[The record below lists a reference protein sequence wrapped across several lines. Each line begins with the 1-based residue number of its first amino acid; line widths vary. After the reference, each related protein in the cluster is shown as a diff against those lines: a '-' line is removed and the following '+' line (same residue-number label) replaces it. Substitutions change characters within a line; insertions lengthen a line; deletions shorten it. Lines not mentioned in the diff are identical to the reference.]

1 MVLQRLDLPHDLAR
15 YERVASAV
23 TSASLRKRATRLLV
37 RLMAARYAPQA
48 PRFGGLLRR
57 TSSQAAAELRQTL
70 AEFAAQRG
78 CQTAALAAELL
89 NWMSLSTSVYRLS
102 ITQRGRVADY
112 LSDDTGTVL
121 ASESFQKLK
130 AALIEQERLGFPC
143 WDENV
148 SPPE

>member
-1 MVLQRLDLPHDLAR
+1 M
-15 YERVASAV
+15 
-23 TSASLRKRATRLLV
+23 
-37 RLMAARYAPQA
+37 
-48 PRFGGLLRR
+48 
-57 TSSQAAAELRQTL
+57 RQTL

-89 NWMSLSTSVYRLS
+89 NWLSLSTSVYRLS